1 MFSFFSSYL
10 YLSDTFLLPSLR
22 GIKPLALRCAI
33 SVKPAL
39 PALCLFIASAV
50 LGGVSF
56 KTSSSKSFKFCSFT
70 KFLNCFINLSLC
82 LAPLLF
88 VLAFHSYS
96 LIVELTYQFVEQPH
110 ERHLDYFSFAPVHYQ
125 LV

>member
-1 MFSFFSSYL
+1 MFSLFSSYL
-10 YLSDTFLLPSLR
+10 YLSDTFFLPSLR

-33 SVKPAL
+33 SVNPAL

-56 KTSSSKSFKFCSFT
+56 KTSSSKSSIFCSFT
-70 KFLNCFINLSLC
+70 KVLNAFITLSLF

-88 VLAFHSYS
+88 LSAFYLYRFFLTLQSTY
-96 LIVELTYQFVEQPH
+96 LLVELHHVL
-110 ERHLDYFSFAPVHYQ
+110 R
-125 LV
+125 